1 MPHDTSLIATIA
13 VGLAFAFVGG
23 FAAARLGL
31 PPLIGY
37 LLAGIAVGPF
47 TPGFVA
53 DTKLAPQL
61 AEIGVILLMFGV
73 GMHFSVR
80 DLWAVRAV
88 AVPGAIVQIAV
99 ATALGAGGAALW
111 GWPLGAGL
119 VFGLALSVAS
129 TVVLLRALEDRGLLD
144 SSDGRIAVG
153 WLIVEDLLMVLA
165 LVLLP
170 AVAGLFGAPAAGGAP
185 PGGLWVALGLTLGKV
200 TAFVALTLVVGARV
214 FPWLLKRVEGTGSR
228 ELFTLAVI
236 ALSLGVAFESAELFG
251 VSFALGA
258 FFAGVVVHESDLS
271 HRAASE
277 LQPLQD
283 AFAALFF
290 VAVGM
295 LFDPAVFVRQPLQ
308 VLAVVTI
315 IVVGKPAAALVI
327 VLVLRRPLRMALTV
341 SAGLAQVGEFSFIL
355 AELGV
360 ALGLLPP
367 EGQSLV
373 VAGALL
379 SITLNPLAFYAV
391 GRWAPAGRPNQ
402 ALPLT
407 PAATQVS
414 GSSQPTDA
422 ASAGQL

>member
-31 PPLIGY
+31 PPLVGY

-53 DTKLAPQL
+53 DTQQAPQL

-88 AVPGAIVQIAV
+88 AVPGALVQIVV
-99 ATALGAGGAALW
+99 ATALGAGAAALW

-129 TVVLLRALEDRGLLD
+129 TVVMLRALEDRGLLD

-153 WLIVEDLLMVLA
+153 WLVVEDLVMVLA

-170 AVAGLFGAPAAGGAP
+170 AVAGLFGAPATGGPP
-185 PGGLWVALGLTLGKV
+185 PGGLWVALGLTLGKMA
-200 TAFVALTLVVGARV
+200 AFVALSVVVGTRATT
-214 FPWLLKRVEGTGSR
+214 WLLKRVEGTGSR

-236 ALSLGVAFESAELFG
+236 VLSLGVAFGSAELFG

-258 FFAGVVVHESDLS
+258 FFAGVVIHE
-271 HRAASE
+271 
-277 LQPLQD
+277 
-283 AFAALFF
+283 
-290 VAVGM
+290 
-295 LFDPAVFVRQPLQ
+295 
-308 VLAVVTI
+308 
-315 IVVGKPAAALVI
+315 
-327 VLVLRRPLRMALTV
+327 
-341 SAGLAQVGEFSFIL
+341 
-355 AELGV
+355 
-360 ALGLLPP
+360 
-367 EGQSLV
+367 
-373 VAGALL
+373 
-379 SITLNPLAFYAV
+379 
-391 GRWAPAGRPNQ
+391 
-402 ALPLT
+402 
-407 PAATQVS
+407 
-414 GSSQPTDA
+414 
-422 ASAGQL
+422 